1 MLDKKAILDLFAQA
15 RIRAESGDF
24 GIAAQQEIITELE
37 QKGLDSDKARAV
49 LGKLITAQHVD
60 LVEMERLLDE
70 LDNGE
75 ES

>member
-1 MLDKKAILDLFAQA
+1 MLDKKAILDLCARA

-24 GIAAQQEIITELE
+24 GIAAQHEIITELE

-49 LGKLITAQHVD
+49 LGKLITAQQVD